1 MKRALAWL
9 LVAGCS
15 GGSIDVQLRVPPGD
29 HPLVG
34 AEAVA
39 VTLRDGSGQ
48 PLAFARGP
56 ASAGSIELPHVAG
69 GSGYTV
75 EVDATFGADVLARGR
90 SCAFA
95 VDEAKPPT
103 VPVWFSRV
111 GRFAATAGPDLL
123 RHDAAVFTWDTGALV
138 AGGSSDGAALAS
150 TEAYDPLA
158 GRFVAGPALA
168 TARAGARAV
177 TLGSGTV
184 LLVGGAAQGAP
195 AIEALTASHTTPEPA
210 GFSPMLVDHAAAA
223 TGTGAVVVAGGRV
236 PGGPP
241 TDAAWIVTQAGASV
255 EPLPPMLFARAQLTL
270 TPASDDAFAPLY
282 AIGGVDTAGPVGE
295 IEVFDPSAGVFA
307 DSGIRLGTPRAQHT
321 VTRLPSGLLLVV
333 GGVDAAGAPVG
344 QAELVDPVGRTVR
357 PVAMLRTPRTAHAA
371 TLLPDGR
378 VLVSGGA
385 DANGT
390 PLADAEIFDPALG
403 SEGDFVPTMPLDT
416 PRAGHALVPL
426 CDGTFL
432 VVGGAS
438 GAEIYNPL

>member
-1 MKRALAWL
+1 MKRALL
-9 LVAGCS
+9 LVVAAGCS
-15 GGSIDVQLRVPPGD
+15 SARIDVQLRVPSGD
-29 HPLVG
+29 HPLAG

-48 PLAFARGP
+48 PLAFSRGP
-56 ASAGSIELPHVAG
+56 AGAGAIELPHVAG

-90 SCAFA
+90 SCRFD

-103 VPVWFSRV
+103 VPLWFSRI

-123 RHDAAVFTWDTGALV
+123 RHDAAVFAWDTGALV
-138 AGGSSDGAALAS
+138 AGGSSDGAALGS

-168 TARAGARAV
+168 TPRAGARAV
-177 TLGSGTV
+177 ALGGGTV
-184 LLVGGAAQGAP
+184 LLVGGAAAGAP

-210 GFSPMLVDHAAAA
+210 GFSPTLVDHAAAA
-223 TGTGAVVVAGGRV
+223 SGDGSVIVAGGRV
-236 PGGPP
+236 PGGLP
-241 TDAAWIVTQAGASV
+241 TDAAWIVAQAGASV
-255 EPLPPMLFARAQLTL
+255 EPLPPMLHARAQLTL
-270 TPASDDAFAPLY
+270 TKASGDAFAPLY
-282 AIGGVDTAGPVGE
+282 AIGGVDGAGPVAA
-295 IEVFDPSAGVFA
+295 IEVFDPAAGLFA
-307 DSGIRLGTPRAQHT
+307 DTGIQLATPRAQHT
-321 VTRLPSGLLLVV
+321 VTRLPSGLLLVA
-333 GGVDAAGAPVG
+333 GGVDATGVPLAS
-344 QAELVDPVGRTVR
+344 AEIVDPVTRTAR
-357 PVAMLRTPRTAHAA
+357 PVAMMRTARTAHAA

-378 VLVSGGA
+378 VLVSGGTGSDGA
-385 DANGT
+385 

-403 SEGDFVPTMPLDT
+403 TEGDFVPTTPLDT
-416 PRAGHALVPL
+416 PRAGHALAPL